1 MIILV
6 FYHPVVDMN
15 VKQVINYILCGF
27 KSLNL
32 NLLNLQKLC
41 CLCFCFH
48 NWAELTFLR
57 LSCVV
62 IKENSIKSPY
72 LEFISSKMLSSIK
85 IINIK
90 VSLLYKCDV
99 ETWNLQSTNTVKEE
113 NVWNEIYL
121 HIYMFWIFNER
132 RRRF

>member
-1 MIILV
+1 
-6 FYHPVVDMN
+6 MN

-62 IKENSIKSPY
+62 IKENSIKSLY

-90 VSLLYKCDV
+90 VSLRSYTSVMLKL
-99 ETWNLQSTNTVKEE
+99 ETSRAQTQWRRKTSEMKYIYIFICSGFLMREKEE
-113 NVWNEIYL
+113 IL
-121 HIYMFWIFNER
+121 GFWTQ
-132 RRRF
+132 